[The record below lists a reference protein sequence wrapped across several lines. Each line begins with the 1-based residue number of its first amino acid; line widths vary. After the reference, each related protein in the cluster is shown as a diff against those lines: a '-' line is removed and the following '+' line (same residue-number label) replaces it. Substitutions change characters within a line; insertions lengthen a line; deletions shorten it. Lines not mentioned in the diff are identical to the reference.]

1 MNNFSYQSWSKVRDT
16 ELGMAAYMQL
26 YRNSENGCDYHN
38 VRHIVAMYDYLTDTN
53 YPYDEA
59 LDWAILFHDIV
70 YDANP
75 DKELRSAK
83 LFFEMNEAYGA
94 VSDKDMLWNIESYI
108 LATIDHTIRLTADDS
123 ECAIVR
129 ADLHGLAN
137 QFTAFQ
143 NFGSI
148 MSESMEL
155 YGIDMVT
162 FAENSEK
169 FMTEL
174 LSRVS
179 SNIITDPD
187 HHDFH
192 SDVYDG
198 ILYTIK
204 LSQFI
209 QGKLK

>member
-38 VRHIVAMYDYLTDTN
+38 VRHIVAMYDYLTDTK

-137 QFTAFQ
+137 RFTAFQ

-155 YGIDMVT
+155 YDIDMVT

-204 LSQFI
+204 LAQFI